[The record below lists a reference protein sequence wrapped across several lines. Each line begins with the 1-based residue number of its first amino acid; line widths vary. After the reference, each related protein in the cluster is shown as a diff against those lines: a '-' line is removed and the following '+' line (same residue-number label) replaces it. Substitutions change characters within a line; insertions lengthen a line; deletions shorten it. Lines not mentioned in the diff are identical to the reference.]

1 MDLKYTL
8 NVLLIFLM
16 IFLLINIINSIN
28 VNLYKSVTFEAFEL
42 NGSDAFCKIHNGF
55 NLEKACNKLTKY
67 NCGQASCCAWTTK
80 CKAINKNGIIFTD

>member
-8 NVLLIFLM
+8 NILLIFF
-16 IFLLINIINSIN
+16 IICLLINVINLIS
-28 VNLYKSVTFEAFEL
+28 VNLDTFEAFEM